1 MLHVQIYAQSAPM
14 TEQQLLIAGGGIGG
28 LGMALACAQ
37 AGVRVHVLEQAPA
50 FSEVGAGI
58 QLGPNAVRVLHDWGL
73 GDDLQAV
80 AAFPDRIRV
89 RDAQDGHTLGELL
102 LGDHAVRKYGHRY
115 ATIHRADAHQ
125 LLHKAVWAHTGV
137 TLHLNE
143 RVRSVHETDS
153 GVSVHTEAGHD
164 HTANA
169 LIGCDGLWSVVRKH
183 VTGGPVGMETPPR
196 FSGHLAY
203 RGLIDWADV
212 PATLR
217 TSSVSAWLG
226 TRLHAVHYPVCSGR
240 KYNLVV
246 VVHGQPMG
254 NPQSWTHEANRADLL
269 AALGPVHT
277 DLAGMVD
284 AVPEWKLWPLNDRPP
299 MTGPYEHAQGR
310 VLLAGDAAHPMRP
323 YLAQGA
329 AMALEDAWTLGRM
342 LQPLHLAKKHSRA
355 PDWPALFQRF
365 ANHRWQRNARV
376 QAGAIRNGQMFHSD
390 GMVRMARN
398 MAMAMMGERLMD
410 QPWLYSGPPNVA

>member
-1 MLHVQIYAQSAPM
+1 MLHAQIYAQSAPM

-137 TLHLNE
+137 SLHLNE

-153 GVSVHTEAGHD
+153 GVSVHTEVGHD
-164 HTANA
+164 HTACGA
-169 LIGCDGLWSVVRKH
+169 WCASTLPAGLRVWKH
-183 VTGGPVGMETPPR
+183 RRASRATWPTGG
-196 FSGHLAY
+196 
-203 RGLIDWADV
+203 
-212 PATLR
+212 
-217 TSSVSAWLG
+217 
-226 TRLHAVHYPVCSGR
+226 
-240 KYNLVV
+240 
-246 VVHGQPMG
+246 
-254 NPQSWTHEANRADLL
+254 
-269 AALGPVHT
+269 
-277 DLAGMVD
+277 
-284 AVPEWKLWPLNDRPP
+284 
-299 MTGPYEHAQGR
+299 
-310 VLLAGDAAHPMRP
+310 
-323 YLAQGA
+323 
-329 AMALEDAWTLGRM
+329 
-342 LQPLHLAKKHSRA
+342 
-355 PDWPALFQRF
+355 
-365 ANHRWQRNARV
+365 
-376 QAGAIRNGQMFHSD
+376 
-390 GMVRMARN
+390 
-398 MAMAMMGERLMD
+398 
-410 QPWLYSGPPNVA
+410 